1 MATTDLITKA
11 KNMLAQTK
19 AEGTKAFKGSAYDQP
34 NVITAQN
41 LAPTKPI
48 NLTQPVP
55 STGAVGMMEEL
66 GGMAKTSQDQY
77 TQNLANQAT
86 TAKTGMDTS
95 KNELLD
101 YMKGLTGE
109 TEATAEAYSQTVDPI
124 QKELTDINNQ
134 ILSEQQANR
143 RRIQALEKNPT
154 GMLTGALNDEINRV
168 NNESLAKQADLSVI
182 QMGIQGRYSDAKE
195 IADRAV
201 AVKMEQQRNYLDALK
216 FNYQENKELFTK
228 AEQRAFEA
236 AQSDRERALDKEE
249 ADLKTISDM
258 SLQVLQNGGSSSLAT
273 KVRQAKTVEEAI
285 SLAGKYG
292 VDYLSNEIKKATLSK
307 SNLEIKKLQKE
318 IDGLDTPLD
327 TSGLPNTTSG
337 FVTKLMASSKNDK
350 NLDATERN
358 SLSKA
363 RTVVNQLDALQ
374 SNIAKQQGTSVI
386 KGKTKNLLEKFG
398 LNADVGVINAQLQ
411 AITPNLA
418 RGTYGEVGVLTD
430 NDIANYRK
438 TLPRLDRPQ
447 DQNDAVLALTLKT
460 VLNSMENTL
469 SSASNSGIN
478 VSGWTQDYINIKN
491 QINTIEDRIGVTK
504 ESVNDLARQNPALL
518 PAIKEM
524 YQNNFTDGEILEA
537 LNAR

>member
-236 AQSDRERALDKEE
+236 AQSDRERALNKQEE
-249 ADLKTISDM
+249 DLKTISDM
-258 SLQVLQNGGSSSLAT
+258 SITALQNGAPTSIASKMRT
-273 KVRQAKTVEEAI
+273 AKTVEEAI
-285 SLAGKYG
+285 RLGGSYMMTYQDKKARAEYNELINPTQTPGVSVPKSLTELKSA
-292 VDYLSNEIKKATLSK
+292 DREPFLNARATLSEV
-307 SNLEIKKLQKE
+307 NEMQQIL
-318 IDGLDTPLD
+318 
-327 TSGLPNTTSG
+327 N
-337 FVTKLMASSKNDK
+337 
-350 NLDATERN
+350 RN
-358 SLSKA
+358 SGNLADLELGISEDSRRFKQLRSNVVDKLA
-363 RTVVNQLDALQ
+363 RERTGAVIGADEKRDFKKILGVGLRQLGIKDIEEINKGLETFKNKHGETIRVIDPDGSIGSYLDQTAPL
-374 SNIAKQQGTSVI
+374 NIANNIINQYAGSATGSSS
-386 KGKTKNLLEKFG
+386 
-398 LNADVGVINAQLQ
+398 LN
-411 AITPNLA
+411 
-418 RGTYGEVGVLTD
+418 
-430 NDIANYRK
+430 NY
-438 TLPRLDRPQ
+438 
-447 DQNDAVLALTLKT
+447 
-460 VLNSMENTL
+460 
-469 SSASNSGIN
+469 
-478 VSGWTQDYINIKN
+478 
-491 QINTIEDRIGVTK
+491 
-504 ESVNDLARQNPALL
+504 
-518 PAIKEM
+518 
-524 YQNNFTDGEILEA
+524 
-537 LNAR
+537 